1 MDELRAPTARSPLAG
16 READLA
22 RISAAEVPFLTQ
34 VDGRC
39 SEGAAARLGFPVE
52 PNTVTGD
59 MARGV
64 LWLGPDEWLVV
75 AGPGAAPELVA
86 ELSEALVGEH
96 HSVVDVSANR
106 TVIELR
112 GPGRHE
118 LLATGCSV
126 DLDPAGGWGPGRCA
140 QTMFGTVPV
149 LLQELDGV
157 TRIFVRPSFAH
168 PVLDQ
173 LLAGAAILPLA

>member
-1 MDELRAPTARSPLAG
+1 
-16 READLA
+16 
-22 RISAAEVPFLTQ
+22 
-34 VDGRC
+34 
-39 SEGAAARLGFPVE
+39 
-52 PNTVTGD
+52 
-59 MARGV
+59 
-64 LWLGPDEWLVV
+64 
-75 AGPGAAPELVA
+75 APELVA

-140 QTMFGTVPV
+140 QTVFGTVPV